1 MLQESS
7 ESGPTSSA
15 TQHPL
20 PGLRRSLTLW
30 HLLVYGIIIIQPTA
44 PMGIYGVVSNVAGGH
59 VVTTIL
65 IAMVAMLFTA
75 FSYGRMAR
83 VYPSAGSA
91 YTYVGKELNP
101 MLGYVVGWS
110 MLMDYLLNPI
120 ICAIWCS
127 AAAQNILPSVPYAAW
142 AVAFVLLFTLLNL
155 RGVKASG
162 RMNAWLALGMS
173 IVVVIFLAEAIHYIA
188 LVVRPMA
195 GQWLLPFYDPATFS
209 ASRVFRGTAIAVLT
223 YIGFDGI
230 STMSEEVENPR
241 RNIMLATVI
250 TCLVIGILSAIEV
263 YAAQLVWP
271 AHTPFPDSMVDTAY
285 VFVAR
290 RVGGTFL
297 FQLLNATL
305 LIANIGSGIA
315 AQFGAARLLYGMGRA
330 NALPRRI
337 FGAID
342 GRNGIPR
349 NNVLIVGAC
358 TLLGVFL
365 MTYQS
370 GAELL
375 NFGAFIAFMGVNA
388 AALVHYK
395 FRSREKVFLAATI
408 PLLGFMVSAF
418 IWLNLNHKAQVLGVV
433 WILIG
438 IAFYY
443 IMRRAGGGPEVLLQI
458 DEAQYVPAAGN
469 AEATATLSSV
479 ALSTDAGR
487 ILIV

>member
-1 MLQESS
+1 MPENSS
-7 ESGPTSSA
+7 ERSA
-15 TQHPL
+15 TTAANAEQ
-20 PGLRRSLTLW
+20 PGLRRSLKLW
-30 HLLVYGIIIIQPTA
+30 HLIVYGIIIIQPTA
-44 PMGIYGVVSNVAGGH
+44 PMGIYGVVSNEAGGH

-101 MLGYVVGWS
+101 VLGYVVGWS

-120 ICAIWCS
+120 ICVIWCS
-127 AAAQNILPSVPYAAW
+127 AAAQNVIPSIPYAAW
-142 AVAFVLLFTLLNL
+142 AVSFALLFTLLNL
-155 RGVKASG
+155 RGVKTSG
-162 RMNAWLALGMS
+162 RMNAILALGMC
-173 IVVVIFLAEAIHYIA
+173 IVVVIFLAEAIRYIA
-188 LVVRPMA
+188 LVVRPIA
-195 GQWLLPFYDPATFS
+195 GQWLIPFYDPATFTP
-209 ASRVFRGTAIAVLT
+209 SRVMRGTSIAVLT

-241 RNIMLATVI
+241 RNIMLATVA

-263 YAAQLVWP
+263 YVAQLVWP
-271 AHTPFPDSMVDTAY
+271 AHTPFPESMVDTAY
-285 VFVAR
+285 VFVAK
-290 RVGGTFL
+290 RVGGTLL

-305 LIANIGSGIA
+305 LIANIGSGMA

-330 NALPRRI
+330 NALPSRI

-342 GRNGIPR
+342 ARTRVPR

-358 TLLGVFL
+358 ALLGAFM

-395 FRSREKVFLAATI
+395 FRSKEKVILPAAM
-408 PLLGFMVSAF
+408 PFLGFVVSAF
-418 IWLNLNHKAQVLGVV
+418 IWLNLDHKAQLLGAV
-433 WILIG
+433 WIVIG
-438 IAFYY
+438 IVLYY
-443 IMRRAGGGPEVLLQI
+443 VMRQIGGSPDKLLEL
-458 DEAQYVPAAGN
+458 DEP
-469 AEATATLSSV
+469 L
-479 ALSTDAGR
+479 
-487 ILIV
+487 